1 MAGSGRGLS
10 TRIGREGGDESMKRY
25 SWILITLV
33 LAVGIGAITGPVMAG
48 PIDDSYLAGYATAVL
63 DKQFGPASRTVT
75 VRDGVATV
83 SAADLAGKHDETV
96 KALSSIKGISRVE
109 MIAARPGTPGEAS
122 ARTRPETGRLPGGY
136 LFNPL
141 IADPRWPHF
150 SLSYQRYIN
159 DRQLGNIGSV
169 GLGESFTFY
178 RDELGPGFWEVGI
191 QAGVFA
197 LFDMD
202 AVSKDLINA
211 DYFGAVFA
219 AYRVDRFSTFAR
231 LFHQSSHLGDEFLL
245 RNTVERINLSY
256 EGVDVK
262 LSYDLGPWL
271 SGSSERG
278 APVRL
283 YGGAGYLIHREPGR
297 IKPLSVQYGLEL
309 RSPWVLTE
317 GIRPILA
324 ADFQHREENDW
335 STDISIRAG
344 VQFEG
349 LLRGRTLQLMLEWFQ
364 GHSPNGQ
371 FYKQR
376 IDYLS
381 LGAHFHF

>member
-1 MAGSGRGLS
+1 M
-10 TRIGREGGDESMKRY
+10 
-25 SWILITLV
+25 
-33 LAVGIGAITGPVMAG
+33 
-48 PIDDSYLAGYATAVL
+48 
-63 DKQFGPASRTVT
+63 
-75 VRDGVATV
+75 
-83 SAADLAGKHDETV
+83 DL
-96 KALSSIKGISRVE
+96 
-109 MIAARPGTPGEAS
+109 
-122 ARTRPETGRLPGGY
+122 
-136 LFNPL
+136 
-141 IADPRWPHF
+141 
-150 SLSYQRYIN
+150 
-159 DRQLGNIGSV
+159 
-169 GLGESFTFY
+169 
-178 RDELGPGFWEVGI
+178 
-191 QAGVFA
+191 
-197 LFDMD
+197 
-202 AVSKDLINA
+202 
-211 DYFGAVFA
+211 
-219 AYRVDRFSTFAR
+219 
-231 LFHQSSHLGDEFLL
+231 
-245 RNTVERINLSY
+245 
-256 EGVDVK
+256 K

-271 SGSSERG
+271 SGSSEAG

-283 YGGAGYLIHREPGR
+283 YGGAAYLFHREPGR